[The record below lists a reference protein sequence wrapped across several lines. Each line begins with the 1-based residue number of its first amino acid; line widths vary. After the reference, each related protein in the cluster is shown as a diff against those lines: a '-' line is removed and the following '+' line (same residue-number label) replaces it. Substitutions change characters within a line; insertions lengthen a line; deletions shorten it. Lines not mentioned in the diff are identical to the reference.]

1 MIVVQLRTPHF
12 KTRNMKIKILQTQ
25 TNTRAR
31 KASFGFTL
39 VETMV
44 ATMVAAIMLS
54 AHFLAFASGF
64 AMVTVTREDLRASQI
79 MLQRMEAIRLSGFS
93 QLTDTTKFPTNAT
106 EYYDEKHKT
115 NGNGGAAYT
124 VSYSTK
130 PGYQLVDTTMP
141 TTYRTN
147 LMEVTVGVSWKSGT
161 TTRSRSMR
169 TYVSRYGVESYV
181 AGAR

>member
-1 MIVVQLRTPHF
+1 MIVVQLRNPDF
-12 KTRNMKIKILQTQ
+12 KTRNMKIKIIQTGSK
-25 TNTRAR
+25 TRSR
-31 KASFGFTL
+31 TASFGFTL

-44 ATMVAAIMLS
+44 AIMVAAIMLT

-79 MLQRMEAIRLSGFS
+79 MLQRMEAIRLFGFS
-93 QLTDTTKFPTNAT
+93 QLADTTKFPTNSV

-124 VSYSTK
+124 VTYSTT

-147 LMEVTVGVSWKSGT
+147 LTEVKVGVSWKSGT
-161 TTRSRSMR
+161 VTRSRSMR
-169 TYVSRYGVESYV
+169 TYVTRYGVQSYV
-181 AGAR
+181 AGNR

>member
-1 MIVVQLRTPHF
+1 
-12 KTRNMKIKILQTQ
+12 MKIKILQTQ
-25 TNTRAR
+25 TNTRAK

-79 MLQRMEAIRLSGFS
+79 MLQRMEAIRITGFD
-93 QLTDTTKFPTNAT
+93 QIATKFPTNAT
-106 EYYDEKHKT
+106 EYYDEKHKAT
-115 NGNGGAAYT
+115 GGGGAAYT

-141 TTYRTN
+141 TSYRTN

-161 TTRSRSMR
+161 KTRSRSMR
-169 TYVSRYGVESYV
+169 TYVNRYGVESYV
-181 AGAR
+181 AGNR